1 MIKDTAEDHRVISPL
16 SFQQKEGAL
25 RLKKGNSGQ
34 VTVLS
39 PGLQPIVPVGECLF
53 ASRKRSKR
61 DFVLV
66 MVLGPCSY
74 SIIHYVAIEGSVQQL
89 EVRYISNACEAALLL
104 RSKKLS
110 SGSLFVELESISE
123 EEYRR
128 LERIA
133 RRQLQ
138 VIMGSRRRKGC
149 LENPWG

>member
-16 SFQQKEGAL
+16 SFQQKEEAL
-25 RLKKGNSGQ
+25 RRKKGKSGQ

-39 PGLQPIVPVGECLF
+39 PGLQPIAPVGECLF

-66 MVLGPCSY
+66 KVLGSCSY
-74 SIIHYVAIEGSVQQL
+74 STIHYVAIEGSVQQL
-89 EVRYISNACEAALLL
+89 EVSYSSNACETAMLL

-110 SGSLFVELESISE
+110 AGSLFVELESISE

-133 RRQLQ
+133 RRHLLA
-138 VIMGSRRRKGC
+138 VIGSRKK
-149 LENPWG
+149 LA